1 MYLLGGSVIVG
12 PIKIGPNAV
21 IAAGSVVVKNVAE
34 GCIVGGNPARV
45 IGRFDVL
52 KEKREIEDKGKTSF
66 DPEEQKRLQ
75 ELWNEFVKDEDNV
88 R

>member
-12 PIKIGPNAV
+12 PVKIGSNAV
-21 IAAGSVVVKNVAE
+21 VAAGSVVVKDVAE

-45 IGRFDVL
+45 IGRFDAL
-52 KEKREIEDKGKTSF
+52 KGKRDIEDKGKTSF
-66 DPEEQKRLQ
+66 NPEEQNRLQ
-75 ELWNEFVKDEDNV
+75 ELWYEFVKGEDNV

>member
-1 MYLLGGSVIVG
+1 MYLLGGSVIIG
-12 PIKIGPNAV
+12 PVKIGPNAI
-21 IAAGSVVVKNVAE
+21 IAAGSVVVKDVEE

-45 IGRFDVL
+45 IGRFDAL

-66 DPEEQKRLQ
+66 DPEEQSRLQ
-75 ELWNEFVKDEDNV
+75 ELWCEFVKGEINV